1 MEEFFEE
8 DGEEKM
14 VVDIF
19 EFEVIELGF
28 DIRIKNYRI
37 FEGMGVIFYCK
48 MFGYSLFKVKYKYLW
63 KYVFIL

>member
-1 MEEFFEE
+1 
-8 DGEEKM
+8 M

-28 DIRIKNYRI
+28 ELRVKNYRI

-48 MFGYSLFKVKYKYLW
+48 MFGYSLFKVKYKDLFYF
-63 KYVFIL
+63 YVIIKI